1 MDITN
6 NQLHELRLWGVAKTL
21 PIRLQ
26 ESQQEKWSYTEFLNG
41 LLVDEIRYRDQKSSE
56 GRLRKAKFRTVAD
69 FDHFDFTLKRSLSK
83 TQLKELRELTF
94 LKSHQNLLLLG
105 PTGVGKTFVA
115 TAIGH
120 QACVE
125 GYSVLFE
132 GMNCLIETI
141 KLNRMAGTFLRLRK
155 RLIEVDLLIIDDLGI
170 KPLDG
175 EMVQD
180 LYDLLEERYLKKST
194 IITSQLPVAN
204 WKEVITDAVVFEAI
218 VDRVAHGYKIEI
230 TGDSYRKR
238 RSVDKVKGTSGN

>member
-1 MDITN
+1 MGI
-6 NQLHELRLWGVAKTL
+6 L
-21 PIRLQ
+21 
-26 ESQQEKWSYTEFLNG
+26 
-41 LLVDEIRYRDQKSSE
+41 
-56 GRLRKAKFRTVAD
+56 AD
-69 FDHFDFTLKRSLSK
+69 FDHFDFTLKRSLLK
-83 TQLKELRELTF
+83 TQLKELKKLTF
-94 LKSHQNLLLLG
+94 MKSHQNLLLLG

-125 GYSVLFE
+125 GHTVLFE

-141 KLNRMAGTFLRLRK
+141 KLHRMAGTVLRLRK
-155 RLIEVDLLIIDDLGI
+155 KLIEVDLLIIDDLGI
-170 KPLDG
+170 KPLEG

-194 IITSQLPVAN
+194 IITSQLTVSN
-204 WKEVITDAVVFEAI
+204 WKEVITDPVVFEAI

-238 RSVDKVKGTSGN
+238 RGADKVKGTSGN